1 MDPDETDHFNMRQLL
16 QDQLVSLQR
25 ALAFNQAI
33 SERLLWQS
41 SLLTGPV
48 SPAPA
53 LKLPELAEGGGML
66 TPSGQSCHGERLNVV
81 GAAAKTAASM
91 LSPSPPPAPL
101 TWQLPTSP
109 TLASEAPEASEAGGN
124 EATSY
129 FEDGRDDP
137 ETKVHADGMHVLHE
151 PPISVPDIASVVTVP
166 ASIPREK
173 VKKPRPK
180 KDRSKFVSEPP
191 ASGNNAVQSSG
202 PIGVLQASALAPAPA
217 PAPRAST
224 SNCAGLGMLT
234 SPLLSRSSTGSIP
247 LMSRA
252 GTGISADGK
261 SSWKPRFMTDP
272 VPRLYTNPNVWN
284 LEEPLLHQK
293 AVAVMADEES
303 EQDKAKPEH
312 KSRVPEKKRFV
323 MSIAE
328 MKRRVRDC
336 LHEEPYRE
344 TDFYST
350 TGPYQELARNEYF
363 HNVCIAMVVA
373 NVIWIGIDIDL
384 NKADVLC
391 NAPLIFQLVDNIF
404 CVFFTFE
411 MSVRLLAFRD
421 RASAFQEAQFLFDFL
436 LAMMVVWECWI
447 QVLMYKLLGS
457 ATAGSQSYSALRVVR
472 LVRLTRA
479 ARIAKLLDFLPELR
493 ILVKGFLLAIR
504 STFTIVLFLALVI
517 YVFSLVF
524 TQVLGDCMVGSSS
537 FESVPAT
544 MNFFLLQ
551 VLCGFDSQFLN
562 DLLAIHWTYYLLFL
576 LYLFISQMALMNM
589 LTGVI
594 CEVVS
599 AVSEVEEQES
609 FMLQAVERLGG
620 VLHALDIDGNNKIDK
635 EELESLLGNKK
646 LLLILK
652 DEGIDV
658 VGLVDLVPFLFR
670 DHDELRINEVL
681 EFLIQYRG
689 SKTATVRD
697 LVEVRQ
703 FISMEIRRW
712 AFEQHGMMLPVET
725 SRTLT
730 QDPLDA
736 S

>member
-1 MDPDETDHFNMRQLL
+1 MEPDEKDYFDWRHLL
-16 QDQLVSLQR
+16 HDQLVSLER
-25 ALAFNQAI
+25 ALAFNRAM
-33 SERLLWQS
+33 SERFFEQTSSTSPTPPPMLL
-41 SLLTGPV
+41 
-48 SPAPA
+48 
-53 LKLPELAEGGGML
+53 EGGML
-66 TPSGQSCHGERLNVV
+66 TASGQPCQGSHGTSANTL
-81 GAAAKTAASM
+81 ASM
-91 LSPSPPPAPL
+91 LSPPLPLAPP
-101 TWQLPTSP
+101 TWLTSP
-109 TLASEAPEASEAGGN
+109 LLASATPDAPDAGGK
-124 EATSY
+124 EVTFS
-129 FEDGRDDP
+129 FENGGQDP
-137 ETKVHADGMHVLHE
+137 AAKVHADGMHIFHE
-151 PPISVPDIASVVTVP
+151 PPISAPNVASVMPMPVSV
-166 ASIPREK
+166 PREK
-173 VKKPRPK
+173 VKKPSSK
-180 KDRSKFVSEPP
+180 KDLSKFLSEPP
-191 ASGNNAVQSSG
+191 ASSNEGKSTSPLVSRSAKRSKTL
-202 PIGVLQASALAPAPA
+202 PQASA
-217 PAPRAST
+217 ASP
-224 SNCAGLGMLT
+224 SVWSLG
-234 SPLLSRSSTGSIP
+234 
-247 LMSRA
+247 
-252 GTGISADGK
+252 
-261 SSWKPRFMTDP
+261 
-272 VPRLYTNPNVWN
+272 
-284 LEEPLLHQK
+284 EPLLYHK
-293 AVAVMADEES
+293 AVAALAEEG
-303 EQDKAKPEH
+303 EQDTAKHEE
-312 KSRVPEKKRFV
+312 KKKRFM

-328 MKRRVRDC
+328 MKCRVRDC
-336 LHEEPYRE
+336 LHDEPYRE

-350 TGPYQELARNEYF
+350 AGPFQELARNEHF
-363 HNVCIAMVVA
+363 HSICIAVVVV
-373 NVIWIGIDIDL
+373 NVVWIGIDIDMY
-384 NKADVLC
+384 KADVLC
-391 NAPLIFQLVDNIF
+391 KAPLIFQIVDNLF
-404 CVFFTFE
+404 CLFFVFE
-411 MSVRLLAFRD
+411 MLVRLLAFRD
-421 RASAFQEAQFLFDFL
+421 RASAFREAPFLFDFCL
-436 LAMMVVWECWI
+436 SALVVWECWI
-447 QVLMYKLLGS
+447 QVLMYKLWGS
-457 ATAGSQSYSALRVVR
+457 TVGPAHNYSALRAVR
-472 LVRLTRA
+472 LLRLTRA
-479 ARIAKLLDFLPELR
+479 ARVAKLLDYLPELR